1 MHKIC
6 ALQVKQ
12 PLLKAVLFLLLS
24 CFQNSASYAQ
34 QGWEEEAFRAMSDAE
49 RFRFVHDQPFG
60 EMDSAAL
67 TKALAAM
74 LEIAGEKRDHR
85 SSLALK
91 YHKFQ
96 ARRIL
101 KPTPEATLESLSEL
115 EKEGKAQGFEVEE
128 IVAHHFAV
136 FEQYNLKNMRHEQL
150 YVEILR
156 EFERMKGLGF
166 EKFRDYNVA
175 RMLYHSGKF
184 MYELEDFEKA
194 LQFFSTAEQFIET
207 EGRNMHTAFLVLN
220 YIQSIYQSRKEYDKG
235 IGYAKKILQLAQ
247 GARSE
252 SDLQR
257 RWCKEWQGIA
267 SIDIASMLVG
277 QRKFAEGETFATKGY
292 ELVKATDESGYQT
305 EYDALLVLA
314 PTKLELGKMEEAAA
328 LLQRLNLIYE
338 AVRQQEYFY
347 FKNLRYFETA
357 SKYHEMKGDYG
368 EAMRFAHL
376 GEPIRDSLER
386 RNDARKLEK
395 INQRL
400 EAEKYT
406 QQLQL
411 VESEKQLQKWLRN
424 AALAILALV
433 VALGYANYRRLQAR
447 RRLDL
452 AELENARKDLEEFTH
467 NFKEKSEL
475 AENLRLEM
483 EKLSARGERSQY
495 LEQLNSSTILTD
507 EDWTKFRSVFEKV
520 YPDFIADQKT
530 LHPDLTQAELRYL
543 VLEKLQLSTHEMAN
557 MLGVSDGTIRQ
568 TRMRLKKKIGEG

>member
-1 MHKIC
+1 
-6 ALQVKQ
+6 
-12 PLLKAVLFLLLS
+12 
-24 CFQNSASYAQ
+24 
-34 QGWEEEAFRAMSDAE
+34 
-49 RFRFVHDQPFG
+49 
-60 EMDSAAL
+60 
-67 TKALAAM
+67 
-74 LEIAGEKRDHR
+74 
-85 SSLALK
+85 
-91 YHKFQ
+91 
-96 ARRIL
+96 
-101 KPTPEATLESLSEL
+101 
-115 EKEGKAQGFEVEE
+115 
-128 IVAHHFAV
+128 
-136 FEQYNLKNMRHEQL
+136 
-150 YVEILR
+150 
-156 EFERMKGLGF
+156 
-166 EKFRDYNVA
+166 
-175 RMLYHSGKF
+175 MLYHSGKF

-207 EGRNMHTAFLVLN
+207 EGKNMHTAFLVLN
-220 YIQSIYQSRKEYDKG
+220 FIQSIYQSRKEYDKG

-247 GARSE
+247 SARAE
-252 SDLQR
+252 SDVQR

-277 QRKFAEGETFATKGY
+277 QKKFAEGETFATKSY
-292 ELVKATDESGYQT
+292 DLVKAADESGYQT
-305 EYDALLVLA
+305 EYNALLG
-314 PTKLELGKMEEAAA
+314 KLDEAA
-328 LLQRLNLIYE
+328 LLLQRMGEIYE
-338 AVRQQEYFY
+338 AVGQQEYFY

-433 VALGYANYRRLQAR
+433 VALGYANYRRLQAK
-447 RRLDL
+447 RRLAL
-452 AELENARKDLEEFTH
+452 AELENARKDLEEFTL

-483 EKLSARGERSQY
+483 EKLSAMGERSQY
-495 LEQLNSSTILTD
+495 LEQLTSSTILTD
-507 EDWTKFRSVFEKV
+507 EDWVKFRSVFEKV

-568 TRMRLKKKIGEG
+568 TRMRMKKKVGDN